1 MSGDDSEE
9 SQSKR
14 QQLQESLREAE
25 ENLKETEYEK
35 YLSDS
40 EQLLDKMFEDYETI
54 LNERLDNIDGL
65 LQEMIDY
72 TNANSETINT
82 TIGTAA
88 DKVGY
93 DVTEGMK
100 GIWNA
105 TDSGIN
111 KIVTDFNSSFTTTLT
126 TTNDYIKKVYDL
138 INQSVKKSEDEKKEN
153 TTPAADIDV
162 TTTAPATPTTP
173 ETTPPTTPPSTQTSP
188 TTSTD
193 SGSKFKHS
201 FFKYKKD
208 SYNKSKLNINTSI
221 VDRLKYND
229 INPAWNYMKQYYAGM
244 GLGSSS
250 SYAGS
255 YKQNVAMLN
264 WMKKNGYSGG
274 GTIGKLI
281 NASGEDGFVL
291 AKEGEH
297 ILNKEQ
303 LSIASAMVDK
313 LLDFAKL
320 QPNTN
325 AIKGMSYTNNSE
337 NNITMNVTL
346 PSVTNYNEFVDQL
359 QKDKRFE
366 KIVQSAT
373 IGQAL
378 GKSSLD
384 KLKHK

>member
-9 SQSKR
+9 SKSKR
-14 QQLQESLREAE
+14 QQLQESLEQAQSDLE
-25 ENLKETEYEK
+25 ETEYDRW
-35 YLSDS
+35 LSDQEKLMDEMYS
-40 EQLLDKMFEDYETI
+40 QYEEI

-65 LQEMIDY
+65 LQDMINY
-72 TNANSETINT
+72 TNANSETINNT
-82 TIGTAA
+82 VNTAA

-100 GIWNA
+100 GIWNT

-111 KIVTDFNSSFTTTLT
+111 KIVTEFSSNFTNTLT
-126 TTNDYIKKVYDL
+126 TTNDYIKKVYEL
-138 INQSVKKSEDEKKEN
+138 INRNVENADKEYEEN
-153 TTPAADIDV
+153 TTPAADIV
-162 TTTAPATPTTP
+162 VPEPTPPATPTTP
-173 ETTPPTTPPSTQTSP
+173 APTTPTTP

-229 INPAWNYMKQYYAGM
+229 INPAWNYLKQYYAGM
-244 GLGSSS
+244 GLGSAS
-250 SYAGS
+250 SYTGS
-255 YKQNVAMLN
+255 YAQNVKMVSWL
-264 WMKKNGYSGG
+264 KKNGYSKG

-297 ILNKEQ
+297 VLNKEQ

-325 AIKGMSYTNNSE
+325 AIKGISYTNNSE